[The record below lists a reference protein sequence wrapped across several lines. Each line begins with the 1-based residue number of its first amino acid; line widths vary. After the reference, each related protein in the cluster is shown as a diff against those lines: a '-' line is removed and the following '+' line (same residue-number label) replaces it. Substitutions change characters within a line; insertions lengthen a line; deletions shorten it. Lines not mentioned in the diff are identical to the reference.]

1 MSICRAMATWKSLQL
16 GHFYSLSSA
25 FLISI
30 VSGNKYLKDTLSF
43 QGRSFF
49 E

>member
-16 GHFYSLSSA
+16 GHFYSLSSP
-25 FLISI
+25 FSISI
-30 VSGNKYLKDTLSF
+30 VSGIKYLKDTISF